1 MNPHPNKEETKVKNW
16 KKAGIAA
23 LCVAALL
30 AGCGTQGGDTNN
42 NDKNAGE
49 PKEISL
55 EQVRADN
62 IPEKLLEDHDTVTVS
77 IQGTDRDGE
86 VTYNARLQYTDG
98 GDSTILMSSHY
109 NYTANSGPGEEELWS
124 EGRGR
129 LYATRMTSDDNA
141 SLNIYPIPGEGT
153 EYLREMLPQCTDPAA
168 KNAEETLD
176 ERSEQDGAVLLSTTT
191 RFKDAGGYYYT
202 TLYYADPETGELLA
216 MSVTDYIEDGEG
228 GATEMGTT
236 LYNWSYDEPYK
247 TEPYKSGRYLLND
260 VVYATDDTRPACLLT
275 VCLPAEEGGEDWW
288 VNEYHV
294 ARGTYVNICCRSG
307 CTLYADAALTQ
318 PIDDTVSIDTN
329 GEEMTVYVVPDAP
342 MN

>member
-1 MNPHPNKEETKVKNW
+1 VKNW
-16 KKAGIAA
+16 KKTGIAA

-86 VTYNARLQYTDG
+86 VTYTARLQYTDG
-98 GDSTILMSSHY
+98 GDGTILMSSHY

-176 ERSEQDGAVLLSTTT
+176 ERSEQDGVVLLSTTT

-216 MSVTDYIEDGEG
+216 MSVTDYMADDEG

-329 GEEMTVYVVPDAP
+329 GEEMTVYVVPDVP
-342 MN
+342 LN

>member
-1 MNPHPNKEETKVKNW
+1 MKNW

-42 NDKNAGE
+42 NDKNADE

-109 NYTANSGPGEEELWS
+109 SYTANSGPGEDELWS
-124 EGRGR
+124 QGRGR

-318 PIDDTVSIDTN
+318 PIDDTLPIDTS
-329 GEEMTVYVVPDAP
+329 GESMTVYVVPDAP

>member
-1 MNPHPNKEETKVKNW
+1 MKNW
-16 KKAGIAA
+16 KKTGIAA

-42 NDKNAGE
+42 NDSNTDE
-49 PKEISL
+49 PKEITL
-55 EQVRADN
+55 EQVRVDN
-62 IPEKLLEDHDTVTVS
+62 IPEKLLENHEAVTVN

-86 VTYNARLQYTDG
+86 VAYTARLQYTDG

-109 NYTANSGPGEEELWS
+109 SYTANSGPGEDELWS
-124 EGRGR
+124 QGRGG
-129 LYATRMTSDDNA
+129 LYATRMASDDTA

-153 EYLREMLPQCTDPAA
+153 EYLLDILPQCADPAA

-191 RFKDAGGYYYT
+191 RFDNQDDYYYT

-216 MSVTDYIEDGEG
+216 MSVTDYMADGEG

-275 VCLPAEEGGEDWW
+275 VCLPAKEGGEDWW

-329 GEEMTVYVVPDAP
+329 GEEMTVYVVPDVP
-342 MN
+342 LN

>member
-1 MNPHPNKEETKVKNW
+1 MKNW
-16 KKAGIAA
+16 KKASIGA
-23 LCVAALL
+23 LCIASLL

-42 NDKNAGE
+42 NDKNADE

-62 IPEKLLEDHDTVTVS
+62 IPEKLLEDHDTVTVN

-86 VTYNARLQYTDG
+86 VAYTARLQYTDG

-109 NYTANSGPGEEELWS
+109 SYTANSGPGEDELWS
-124 EGRGR
+124 QGRGG
-129 LYATRMTSDDNA
+129 LYATRMASDDTA

-216 MSVTDYIEDGEG
+216 MSVTDYIGDGEG

-275 VCLPAEEGGEDWW
+275 VCLPAKEGGEDWW

>member
-16 KKAGIAA
+16 KKAGIGA

-30 AGCGTQGGDTNN
+30 AGCGMQGGDTNN

-318 PIDDTVSIDTN
+318 PIDDTLPIDTS
-329 GEEMTVYVVPDAP
+329 GESMTVYVVPDAP

>member
-1 MNPHPNKEETKVKNW
+1 MKNW
-16 KKAGIAA
+16 KKAGIGA
-23 LCVAALL
+23 LCVVSLL
-30 AGCGTQGGDTNN
+30 AGCGMQDGDTNN
-42 NDKNAGE
+42 NDKNADE

-55 EQVRADN
+55 EQVREVND
-62 IPEKLLEDHDTVTVS
+62 PCMLLEKYDAVTVN

-86 VTYNARLQYTDG
+86 VTYTARLQYTDWDG
-98 GDSTILMSSHY
+98 EALLMSSHY

-124 EGRGR
+124 QGRGG

-153 EYLREMLPQCTDPAA
+153 EYLLDILPQCTDPAA

-191 RFKDAGGYYYT
+191 RFQDAGGYYYT

-216 MSVTDYIEDGEG
+216 MSVTDYIEDGAG

-236 LYNWSYDEPYK
+236 LYNWSYNEPYK
-247 TEPYKSGRYLLND
+247 EEPYKSGRYLLND

-275 VCLPAEEGGEDWW
+275 VCLPTKEGGEDWW

-294 ARGTYVNICCRSG
+294 ARGTYVTICCSMG

-329 GEEMTVYVVPDAP
+329 GEEMTVYVVPDVP
-342 MN
+342 LN

>member
-1 MNPHPNKEETKVKNW
+1 MKNW
-16 KKAGIAA
+16 KKAGIGA

-109 NYTANSGPGEEELWS
+109 SYTANSGPGEDELWS
-124 EGRGR
+124 QGRGG
-129 LYATRMTSDDNA
+129 LYATRMASDDTA

-202 TLYYADPETGELLA
+202 TLYYANPETGELLA

-275 VCLPAEEGGEDWW
+275 VCLPAKEGGEDWW

-318 PIDDTVSIDTN
+318 PIDDTVSIDTS
-329 GEEMTVYVVPDAP
+329 GEEMTVYVVPDVP
-342 MN
+342 LN

>member
-1 MNPHPNKEETKVKNW
+1 MKNW

-109 NYTANSGPGEEELWS
+109 NYTANSGLGEEELWS

-318 PIDDTVSIDTN
+318 PLDDTLPIDTS
-329 GEEMTVYVVPDAP
+329 GESMTVYVVPDAP

>member
-1 MNPHPNKEETKVKNW
+1 MNRW
-16 KKAGIAA
+16 GLMSALALAAA
-23 LCVAALL
+23 LLL
-30 AGCGTQGGDTNN
+30 AGCGGDYGLS
-42 NDKNAGE
+42 DDDSADE
-49 PKEISL
+49 PQITL
-55 EQVRADN
+55 EQIRAAND
-62 IPEKLLEDHDTVTVS
+62 PRSLLEKHGAVTVTVQES
-77 IQGTDRDGE
+77 DQNDA
-86 VTYNARLQYTDG
+86 VTYTAKFQYTRGVEDVLAWYHCRYTEN
-98 GDSTILMSSHY
+98 ST
-109 NYTANSGPGEEELWS
+109 SGKSELWS
-124 EGRGR
+124 EGCGS
-129 LYATRMTSDDNA
+129 LYAARMTSDDNA

-153 EYLREMLPQCTDPAA
+153 EYLLDILPQCADPAA

-191 RFKDAGGYYYT
+191 RFDDQDDYYYT

-216 MSVTDYIEDGEG
+216 MSVTDYMADGEG

-236 LYNWSYDEPYK
+236 LYNWSYDEPYNQ
-247 TEPYKSGRYLLND
+247 EPYKSGRYLLND

-275 VCLPAEEGGEDWW
+275 VCLPAKEGGEDWW

>member
-1 MNPHPNKEETKVKNW
+1 MKNW

-30 AGCGTQGGDTNN
+30 AGCGMQGGDTNN
-42 NDKNAGE
+42 NDKNADE

-62 IPEKLLEDHDTVTVS
+62 IPEKLLADHDTVTVN

-109 NYTANSGPGEEELWS
+109 SYTANSGPGEEELWS

-307 CTLYADAALTQ
+307 CTLYADAALTK

>member
-1 MNPHPNKEETKVKNW
+1 MKNW
-16 KKAGIAA
+16 KKTGIAA

-42 NDKNAGE
+42 NDSNTDE
-49 PKEISL
+49 PKEITL
-55 EQVRADN
+55 EQVRVDN
-62 IPEKLLEDHDTVTVS
+62 IPEKLLENHEAVTVS

-86 VTYNARLQYTDG
+86 VTYTARLQYTDG
-98 GDSTILMSSHY
+98 GDGSILMSSHY
-109 NYTANSGPGEEELWS
+109 SYTANSGPGEEELWS
-124 EGRGR
+124 EGCGS
-129 LYATRMTSDDNA
+129 LYAARMTSDDNA

-153 EYLREMLPQCTDPAA
+153 EYLLDILPQCADPAA

-191 RFKDAGGYYYT
+191 RFDDQDDYYYT
-202 TLYYADPETGELLA
+202 TLYYANPETGELLA
-216 MSVTDYIEDGEG
+216 MSVTDYMADGEG

-329 GEEMTVYVVPDAP
+329 GEEMTVYVVPDVP
-342 MN
+342 LN

>member
-1 MNPHPNKEETKVKNW
+1 MICREEITETLRKDSVPDRK
-16 KKAGIAA
+16 IDQ
-23 LCVAALL
+23 C
-30 AGCGTQGGDTNN
+30 
-42 NDKNAGE
+42 
-49 PKEISL
+49 I
-55 EQVRADN
+55 R
-62 IPEKLLEDHDTVTVS
+62 LLEENGFMEG
-77 IQGTDRDGE
+77 I
-86 VTYNARLQYTDG
+86 
-98 GDSTILMSSHY
+98 SSFY
-109 NYTANSGPGEEELWS
+109 VINKGMTNKLFYFKA
-124 EGRGR
+124 EGKEYLIRV
-129 LYATRMTSDDNA
+129 
-141 SLNIYPIPGEGT
+141 PGEGT
-153 EYLREMLPQCTDPAA
+153 EYLLDILPQCADPAA

-236 LYNWSYDEPYK
+236 LYNWSYNEPYK
-247 TEPYKSGRYLLND
+247 EEPYKSGRYLLND

-275 VCLPAEEGGEDWW
+275 VCLPTKEGGEDWW

-329 GEEMTVYVVPDAP
+329 GEEMTVYVLPDVPLD
-342 MN
+342 

>member
-1 MNPHPNKEETKVKNW
+1 MKNW

-30 AGCGTQGGDTNN
+30 AGCGMQGGDTND
-42 NDKNAGE
+42 NDKNADE

-62 IPEKLLEDHDTVTVS
+62 IPEKLLADHDTVTVN

-86 VTYNARLQYTDG
+86 VTYTARLQYTDG
-98 GDSTILMSSHY
+98 GDGTILMSSHY

-307 CTLYADAALTQ
+307 CTLYADAALTK

>member
-1 MNPHPNKEETKVKNW
+1 MKNW
-16 KKAGIAA
+16 KKASIAA
-23 LCVAALL
+23 LCVMSLL

-42 NDKNAGE
+42 NDKNTDE

-62 IPEKLLEDHDTVTVS
+62 IPEKLLENHEAVTVS

-86 VTYNARLQYTDG
+86 VTYNARLQYTDWDG
-98 GDSTILMSSHY
+98 EALLMSSHY

-124 EGRGR
+124 QGRGG

-153 EYLREMLPQCTDPAA
+153 EYLLDILPQCADPAA

-236 LYNWSYDEPYK
+236 LYNWSYNEPYNQ
-247 TEPYKSGRYLLND
+247 EPYKSGRYLLND

-275 VCLPAEEGGEDWW
+275 VCLPAKEGGEDWW

-307 CTLYADAALTQ
+307 CTLYADAELTQ

-329 GEEMTVYVVPDAP
+329 GEEMTVYVVPDVP
-342 MN
+342 LN

>member
-1 MNPHPNKEETKVKNW
+1 
-16 KKAGIAA
+16 
-23 LCVAALL
+23 
-30 AGCGTQGGDTNN
+30 
-42 NDKNAGE
+42 
-49 PKEISL
+49 
-55 EQVRADN
+55 
-62 IPEKLLEDHDTVTVS
+62 
-77 IQGTDRDGE
+77 
-86 VTYNARLQYTDG
+86 
-98 GDSTILMSSHY
+98 MSSHY

-294 ARGTYVNICCRSG
+294 ARGTYVTICCRSG
-307 CTLYADAALTQ
+307 CTLYADAALTK
-318 PIDDTVSIDTN
+318 PIDDTVSIDTS
-329 GEEMTVYVVPDAP
+329 GEEMTVYVVPDVP
-342 MN
+342 LN

>member
-1 MNPHPNKEETKVKNW
+1 MKNW

-30 AGCGTQGGDTNN
+30 AGCGMQGGDTNN
-42 NDKNAGE
+42 NDKNADE

-62 IPEKLLEDHDTVTVS
+62 IPEKLLADHDTVTVN

-86 VTYNARLQYTDG
+86 VTYTARLQYTDG
-98 GDSTILMSSHY
+98 GDGTILMSSHY

-191 RFKDAGGYYYT
+191 RFKDAGGDYYT

-307 CTLYADAALTQ
+307 CTLYADAALTK

>member
-1 MNPHPNKEETKVKNW
+1 MKNW
-16 KKAGIAA
+16 KKAGIGA

-318 PIDDTVSIDTN
+318 PIDDTVSIDTS

>member
-1 MNPHPNKEETKVKNW
+1 MKNW

-30 AGCGTQGGDTNN
+30 AGCGMQGGDTNN
-42 NDKNAGE
+42 NDKNADE

-62 IPEKLLEDHDTVTVS
+62 IPETLLADHDTVTVN

-86 VTYNARLQYTDG
+86 VTYTARLQYTDG
-98 GDSTILMSSHY
+98 GDGTILMSSHY

-236 LYNWSYDEPYK
+236 LYNWSYDEPYNQ
-247 TEPYKSGRYLLND
+247 EPYKSGRYLLND

-307 CTLYADAALTQ
+307 CTLYADAALTK

>member
-1 MNPHPNKEETKVKNW
+1 MKNW
-16 KKAGIAA
+16 KKAGIGA
-23 LCVAALL
+23 LCVMSLL
-30 AGCGTQGGDTNN
+30 AGCGMQDGDTNN
-42 NDKNAGE
+42 NDKNADE

-318 PIDDTVSIDTN
+318 PIDDTLPIDTN
-329 GEEMTVYVVPDAP
+329 GEEMTVYVVPDVP
-342 MN
+342 LN

>member
-1 MNPHPNKEETKVKNW
+1 MKNW

-191 RFKDAGGYYYT
+191 RFDDQDDYYYT

>member
-1 MNPHPNKEETKVKNW
+1 MKNW
-16 KKAGIAA
+16 KKASIAA
-23 LCVAALL
+23 LCVAVLL

-109 NYTANSGPGEEELWS
+109 SYTANSGPGEDELWS
-124 EGRGR
+124 QGRGR

-318 PIDDTVSIDTN
+318 PIDDTLPIDTS
-329 GEEMTVYVVPDAP
+329 GESMTVYVVPDAP

>member
-1 MNPHPNKEETKVKNW
+1 MKNW
-16 KKAGIAA
+16 KKTGIAA

-30 AGCGTQGGDTNN
+30 AGCGMQDGDTNN
-42 NDKNAGE
+42 NDKNADE

-62 IPEKLLEDHDTVTVS
+62 IPEKLLEDHDAVTVN
-77 IQGTDRDGE
+77 IQGADRDGE
-86 VTYNARLQYTDG
+86 VTYTARLQYTDG
-98 GDSTILMSSHY
+98 GDGTILMSSHY
-109 NYTANSGPGEEELWS
+109 NYTANSGPGEDELWS
-124 EGRGR
+124 EGLGG
-129 LYATRMTSDDNA
+129 LYATGMASDDTA
-141 SLNIYPIPGEGT
+141 SLNIYPVPGEGT
-153 EYLREMLPQCTDPAA
+153 EYFLDILPQCADPAA

-191 RFKDAGGYYYT
+191 RFDDQDDYYYT

-216 MSVTDYIEDGEG
+216 MSVTDYMADGEG

-236 LYNWSYDEPYK
+236 LYNWSYDEPYNE
-247 TEPYKSGRYLLND
+247 EPYKSGHCLLND
-260 VVYATDDTRPACLLT
+260 VVYSTDDTRPACLLT

-294 ARGTYVNICCRSG
+294 AKGTYVTICCRSG

-318 PIDDTVSIDTN
+318 PLDDTVSIDTN

-342 MN
+342 LN

>member
-1 MNPHPNKEETKVKNW
+1 MKNW
-16 KKAGIAA
+16 KKAGIGA

-109 NYTANSGPGEEELWS
+109 SYTANSGPGEDELWS
-124 EGRGR
+124 QGRGG
-129 LYATRMTSDDNA
+129 LYATRMASDDTA

-153 EYLREMLPQCTDPAA
+153 EYLLDILPQCANPAA

-191 RFKDAGGYYYT
+191 RFDDQDDYYYT

-318 PIDDTVSIDTN
+318 PIDDTVSIDTS
-329 GEEMTVYVVPDAP
+329 GEEMTVYVVPDVP
-342 MN
+342 LN

>member
-1 MNPHPNKEETKVKNW
+1 MKNW
-16 KKAGIAA
+16 KKASIGA
-23 LCVAALL
+23 LCVVSLL
-30 AGCGTQGGDTNN
+30 AGCGTQDGDTNN
-42 NDKNAGE
+42 NDKNADE

-62 IPEKLLEDHDTVTVS
+62 IPEKLLEDHDTVTVN

-86 VTYNARLQYTDG
+86 VAYTARLQYTDG

-109 NYTANSGPGEEELWS
+109 SYTANSGPGEDELWS
-124 EGRGR
+124 QGRGG
-129 LYATRMTSDDNA
+129 LYATRMASDDTA

-329 GEEMTVYVVPDAP
+329 GEEMTVYVVPDVP
-342 MN
+342 LN

>member
-1 MNPHPNKEETKVKNW
+1 MKSW
-16 KKAGIAA
+16 KRAVTVA
-23 LCVAALL
+23 LCAASLL
-30 AGCGTQGGDTNN
+30 VGCGVQSGNVS
-42 NDKNAGE
+42 NDDSTDE
-49 PKEISL
+49 PQQITL
-55 EQVRADN
+55 EQIRAAND
-62 IPEKLLEDHDTVTVS
+62 PRSLLEKHDTVTVTVQES
-77 IQGTDRDGE
+77 DQNDAVTD
-86 VTYNARLQYTDG
+86 TAKFQYTYVVDEV
-98 GDSTILMSSHY
+98 LAWYHY
-109 NYTANSGPGEEELWS
+109 QYTENSDAGEDEVWGEANEKM
-124 EGRGR
+124 
-129 LYATRMTSDDNA
+129 YAERRASDDNA

-153 EYLREMLPQCTDPAA
+153 EYLLDILPQCADPAA

-191 RFKDAGGYYYT
+191 RFDDQDDYYYT
-202 TLYYADPETGELLA
+202 TLYYADPATGELLA

-236 LYNWSYDEPYK
+236 LYNWSYDEPYE

-275 VCLPAEEGGEDWW
+275 VCLPAKEGGEDWW

-329 GEEMTVYVVPDAP
+329 GEEMTVYVVPDVP
-342 MN
+342 LN

>member
-1 MNPHPNKEETKVKNW
+1 VKNW
-16 KKAGIAA
+16 KKTGIAA

-42 NDKNAGE
+42 NDKNADE

-86 VTYNARLQYTDG
+86 VTYTARLQYTDG
-98 GDSTILMSSHY
+98 GDGTILMSLHY

-176 ERSEQDGAVLLSTTT
+176 ERSEQDGVVLLSTTT

-216 MSVTDYIEDGEG
+216 MSVTDYMADDEG

-329 GEEMTVYVVPDAP
+329 GEEMTVYVVPDVP
-342 MN
+342 LN

>member
-1 MNPHPNKEETKVKNW
+1 MKNW

-318 PIDDTVSIDTN
+318 PLDDTLPIDTS
-329 GEEMTVYVVPDAP
+329 GESMTVYVVPDAP

>member
-1 MNPHPNKEETKVKNW
+1 VKNW
-16 KKAGIAA
+16 KKASIAA
-23 LCVAALL
+23 LCVAVLL

-109 NYTANSGPGEEELWS
+109 SYTANSGPGEDELWS
-124 EGRGR
+124 QGRGG
-129 LYATRMTSDDNA
+129 LYATRMASDDTA

-153 EYLREMLPQCTDPAA
+153 EYLLDILPQCADPAA

-176 ERSEQDGAVLLSTTT
+176 ERSVQDGAVLLSTTT

-216 MSVTDYIEDGEG
+216 MSVTDYMADGEG

-318 PIDDTVSIDTN
+318 PIDDTLPIDTS
-329 GEEMTVYVVPDAP
+329 GESMTVYVVPDAP

>member
-1 MNPHPNKEETKVKNW
+1 MKNW
-16 KKAGIAA
+16 KKASIGA
-23 LCVAALL
+23 LCVVSLL

-42 NDKNAGE
+42 NDKNADE

-77 IQGTDRDGE
+77 IQGTDQDGE
-86 VTYNARLQYTDG
+86 VAYTARLQYTDG

-109 NYTANSGPGEEELWS
+109 SYTANSGPGEDELWS
-124 EGRGR
+124 EGCGR
-129 LYATRMTSDDNA
+129 LYATRMASDDNA

-153 EYLREMLPQCTDPAA
+153 EYLLDILPQCADPAA

-176 ERSEQDGAVLLSTTT
+176 VRSEQDGAVLLSTTT
-191 RFKDAGGYYYT
+191 RFEDQDDYYYT
-202 TLYYADPETGELLA
+202 TLYYADPATGELLA
-216 MSVTDYIEDGEG
+216 MSVTDYMADGEG

-236 LYNWSYDEPYK
+236 LYNWSYDEPYNQ
-247 TEPYKSGRYLLND
+247 EPYKSGRYLLND

-329 GEEMTVYVVPDAP
+329 GEEMTVYVVPDVP
-342 MN
+342 LN

>member
-1 MNPHPNKEETKVKNW
+1 MKNW
-16 KKAGIAA
+16 KKTGIAA
-23 LCVAALL
+23 LCVVSLL
-30 AGCGTQGGDTNN
+30 AGCGMQGGDTNN
-42 NDKNAGE
+42 NDKNADE

-62 IPEKLLEDHDTVTVS
+62 IPEKLLENHEAVTVS

-86 VTYNARLQYTDG
+86 VAYTARLQYTDG

-109 NYTANSGPGEEELWS
+109 SYTANSGPGEDELWS
-124 EGRGR
+124 QGRGG
-129 LYATRMTSDDNA
+129 LYATRMASDDTA

-153 EYLREMLPQCTDPAA
+153 EYLLDILPQCADPAA

-191 RFKDAGGYYYT
+191 RFDDQDDYYYT

-216 MSVTDYIEDGEG
+216 MSVTDYIEDGAG

-236 LYNWSYDEPYK
+236 LYNWSYDEPYNQ
-247 TEPYKSGRYLLND
+247 EPYKSGRYLLND

-307 CTLYADAALTQ
+307 CTLYADAELTQ

-329 GEEMTVYVVPDAP
+329 GGEMTVYVVPDVP
-342 MN
+342 LN

>member
-1 MNPHPNKEETKVKNW
+1 MKNW

-30 AGCGTQGGDTNN
+30 AGCGMQGGDTNN
-42 NDKNAGE
+42 NDKNADE

-62 IPEKLLEDHDTVTVS
+62 IPEKLLADHDTVTVN

-86 VTYNARLQYTDG
+86 VTYTARLQYTDG
-98 GDSTILMSSHY
+98 GDGTILMSSHY

-236 LYNWSYDEPYK
+236 LYNWSYDEPYNQ
-247 TEPYKSGRYLLND
+247 EPYKSGRYLLND

-307 CTLYADAALTQ
+307 CTLYADAALTK

>member
-1 MNPHPNKEETKVKNW
+1 MKNW
-16 KKAGIAA
+16 KKTGIAA
-23 LCVAALL
+23 LCVTALL
-30 AGCGTQGGDTNN
+30 AGCGMQGGDTNN
-42 NDKNAGE
+42 NDKNADE

-124 EGRGR
+124 EGCGS
-129 LYATRMTSDDNA
+129 LYATRMTSDDTA

-191 RFKDAGGYYYT
+191 RFDDQDDYYYT

-216 MSVTDYIEDGEG
+216 MSVTDYMADGAG